1 MTPCN
6 NLPGLTIRRAMAV
19 NEFIS
24 VGLQISSF
32 SPVVPLCPACVCVLQ
47 CVRVRLGLTGPQKEN
62 HSERGLELP
71 RGGRQQKAAERQLS
85 FGYAAGRRKKKIKK
99 KNKERIAYQCDRHT
113 HSTKLTR
120 SLLCLRL

>member
-1 MTPCN
+1 
-6 NLPGLTIRRAMAV
+6 MAV

-71 RGGRQQKAAERQLS
+71 RGEDS
-85 FGYAAGRRKKKIKK
+85 RRLLKGNYLLVMLLEEGKKKIRK